1 MAYTICQDRVDWVD
15 MRRFG
20 EKLRILRLRQGLSVR
35 ELTSALGYT
44 GHGYIY
50 DIEIGK
56 KKPNVEFV
64 LRVADLFQ
72 VTTDQLLRDEIEIE
86 TGVGFT
92 SEANDKSQK

>member
-1 MAYTICQDRVDWVD
+1 MQ
-15 MRRFG
+15 RFG
-20 EKLRILRLRQGLSVR
+20 EKLRTLRQRRGMSVR

-64 LRVADLFQ
+64 LRVADLFE
-72 VTTDQLLRDEIEIE
+72 VTTDQLLRDGLEIE
-86 TGVGFT
+86 TAAGST
-92 SEANDKSQK
+92 REANDQS

>member
-1 MAYTICQDRVDWVD
+1 MQ
-15 MRRFG
+15 RFG
-20 EKLRILRLRQGLSVR
+20 EKLRTLRQRRGMSVR

-64 LRVADLFQ
+64 LRVADLFN
-72 VTTDQLLRDEIEIE
+72 VTTDQLLRDAYDLDPVPE
-86 TGVGFT
+86 TA
-92 SEANDKSQK
+92 ESQDNPA

>member
-1 MAYTICQDRVDWVD
+1 MH
-15 MRRFG
+15 RFG
-20 EKLRILRLRQGLSVR
+20 EKLRTLRLRRGLSVR

-44 GHGYIY
+44 GHGYVY

-72 VTTDQLLRDEIEIE
+72 VTTDQLLRDHLDVDATNGPGPNE
-86 TGVGFT
+86 
-92 SEANDKSQK
+92 